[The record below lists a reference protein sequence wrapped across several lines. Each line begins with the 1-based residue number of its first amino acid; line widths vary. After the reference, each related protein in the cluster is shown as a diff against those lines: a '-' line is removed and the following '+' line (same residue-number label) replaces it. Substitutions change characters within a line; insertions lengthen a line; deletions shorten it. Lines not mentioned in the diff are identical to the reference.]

1 MNIHP
6 FWYICLVVRTGLI
19 FLLRYLSKSK
29 FIASC
34 PTIKIVVT
42 IILLIMGLGFMYNGI
57 FGSNNEVQ
65 LAKVFWHET
74 RFVHGVLYILASYF
88 FYIDNIDMN
97 SLVLATDIIFSIMYR
112 IYTNQ

>member
-6 FWYICLVVRTGLI
+6 LWYICLMVRTILI
-19 FLLRYLSKSK
+19 FFLRCISKSK
-29 FIASC
+29 LILSY
-34 PTIKIVVT
+34 PKIKIGIA

-57 FGSNNEVQ
+57 FGSNNEIQ

-97 SLVLATDIIFSIMYR
+97 SLVLTTDIFFSILYR
-112 IYTNQ
+112 IYTDQ